1 MPKTNKHKKLRLPLV
16 LPFSARVATYV
27 IYGLVRH
34 YMKIEDTSLYK
45 DFMLQNEEYEAKKA
59 AEKKK
64 ES

>member
-16 LPFSARVATYV
+16 LPFAVRVATHV
-27 IYGLVRH
+27 VYGLVRH

>member
-16 LPFSARVATYV
+16 LPFSVRVATSV
-27 IYGLVRH
+27 VYGLVRR

>member
-16 LPFSARVATYV
+16 LPLAVRVAMHV
-27 IYGLVRH
+27 IDNLVRH

-45 DFMLQNEEYEAKKA
+45 DFTLQNEEYEAKKA